1 MKTITVDRI
10 YLHGNSIV
18 AVKKDKTGTIIYD
31 PKISKV
37 ISHDVTYEAG
47 SGDLCLV
54 LKDSTKENRIKARE
68 GE

>member
-1 MKTITVDRI
+1 MKTVKVDRI

-18 AVKKDKTGTIIYD
+18 AAKDKTGTIIYD
-31 PKISKV
+31 PKIAKV
-37 ISHDVTYEAG
+37 LSHDITYEAE

-54 LKDSTKENRIKARE
+54 LKDSIKENRIKARE

>member
-18 AVKKDKTGTIIYD
+18 AVKKGKTGTIIYH